1 MEALLRSHRLHSRL
15 TPLSPSLL
23 LHHCPW
29 MSSLPLHRSHLRGAS
44 LLARAEETPQS
55 EASRSSVEDAPSG
68 SPKIPDSKG
77 TGFGGS
83 TAVDSARNKK
93 KKKGPGREK
102 GSVIRRSPLD
112 ESSLVYSASKQAES
126 QELRDQQSI
135 ANESSFLLIWLG
147 LGALILVE
155 GIALAA
161 SGFLPEEWDGFFVKF
176 LYPSFTPTV
185 LLFLVGTVGYGVF
198 KYLQAEKLKS

>member
-1 MEALLRSHRLHSRL
+1 MAALLRSHSLHSRVA
-15 TPLSPSLL
+15 PPSLL
-23 LHHCPW
+23 LRRRPW

-44 LLARAEETPQS
+44 LLARAEETAQS
-55 EASRSSVEDAPSG
+55 EASDAPSG
-68 SPKIPDSKG
+68 SPKISDGKG

-83 TAVDSARNKK
+83 AAADPAKKEKKK
-93 KKKGPGREK
+93 KKKGGGRER

-112 ESSLVYSASKQAES
+112 ESPLGYSASKQAES
-126 QELRDQQSI
+126 QELRDKQSI

-185 LLFLVGTVGYGVF
+185 LLFLSGTVAYGVF